1 MTARELINELDR
13 QDLLD
18 REVFVEA
25 PNLELYKIV
34 DVCEIIS
41 PDDKPIIII
50 DARE

>member
-1 MTARELINELDR
+1 MNELDR

-18 REVFVEA
+18 REVLVEA

-34 DVCEIIS
+34 DVCETI
-41 PDDKPIIII
+41 DEKDGKPKFIL